1 MIKQMQG
8 RFVRIAMLSFTAVL
22 LCLLLG
28 LNGLNY
34 WQTVQELDGEASHLI
49 DQSQNQH
56 QGNQERPP
64 LPKNQGFDW
73 ARLWQSYQEP
83 NYHTAR
89 YIYAKTDAD
98 GKLVTSQLDRMDDYD
113 QGTLA
118 NMLSPLLKSSKNR
131 GWIGVLRYYQRTN
144 SQGEKEWLFVDA
156 GRQLQAVT
164 RLAMISLGILVLTL
178 LIVYGLLRYFSNRA
192 IRPLI
197 NNIKRQQEFISNAS
211 HEINTPLAVLAT
223 NNDVLELTGCKNEW
237 TQSNRRQIQRLN
249 ALVEQMLQLARYD
262 EGRVALNPESLDLV
276 ALLKQALGDLGG
288 LLEANRAQVSL
299 NLPDSILLT
308 IDRASFQQVSQVLLE
323 NALQY
328 HLAGTEIEV
337 GWRQTDKSLFVANHC
352 QEMSQEQAERLFER
366 FYRPDQGRQRDQG
379 GSGMGL
385 SLAQAVAERNG
396 WHLKVGMRSETE
408 IEFTIRF

>member
-1 MIKQMQG
+1 MIKEMQG
-8 RFVRIAMLSFTAVL
+8 RFVQIAMLSFTAVL

-56 QGNQERPP
+56 QDNQERPP

-164 RLAMISLGILVLTL
+164 RLAMISLVILVLTL
-178 LIVYGLLRYFSNRA
+178 LIVYGLLRYFSNKA

-211 HEINTPLAVLAT
+211 HEIKTPLAVLAT

-262 EGRVALNPESLDLV
+262 EGRVALNPEPLDIV
-276 ALLKQALGDLGG
+276 GLLKQALDDLGG
-288 LLEANRAQVSL
+288 LIEANQAQVSL
-299 NLPDSILLT
+299 SLPDSILLT

-328 HLAGTEIEV
+328 HLAGTEIEL
-337 GWRQTDKSLFVANHC
+337 GWQATEKRLYVVNRC
-352 QEMSQEQAERLFER
+352 QQMSQAQAERLFER

-396 WHLKVGMRSETE
+396 WRLKVSMRSGTE
-408 IEFTIRF
+408 IEFSIHF

>member
-8 RFVRIAMLSFTAVL
+8 RFVQIAMLSFTAVL

-34 WQTVQELDGEASHLI
+34 WQTVQDLDGEASHLI

-56 QGNQERPP
+56 QVTQERPP

-73 ARLWQSYQEP
+73 IRLWQSYQEP
-83 NYHTAR
+83 NYHSAR
-89 YIYAKTDAD
+89 YIYAKTDTD
-98 GKLVTSQLDRMDDYD
+98 GKLVTSQLDHMDDYD
-113 QGTLA
+113 QETLA
-118 NMLSPLLKSSKNR
+118 NMISPLVKSAKAR
-131 GWIGVLRYYQRTN
+131 GWIGALRYYQRTN
-144 SQGEKEWLFVDA
+144 SQGEKEWVFVDA

-178 LIVYGLLRYFSNRA
+178 LIIYGLLGYFSNRA

-211 HEINTPLAVLAT
+211 HEIKTPLAVLAT

-262 EGRVALNPESLDLV
+262 EGRVALNPESLDIV
-276 ALLKQALGDLGG
+276 ALLKQALDDLGG
-288 LLEANRAQVSL
+288 LIEANQAQVSL
-299 NLPDSILLT
+299 SLPNGILLT

-328 HLAGTEIEV
+328 HLAGTEIEL
-337 GWRQTDKSLFVANHC
+337 GWQATEKRLYVVNRC
-352 QEMSQEQAERLFER
+352 QQMSQAQAERLFER

-396 WHLKVGMRSETE
+396 WRLKVSMRSGTE
-408 IEFTIRF
+408 IEFSIHF

>member
-89 YIYAKTDAD
+89 YIDAKTDTD

-131 GWIGVLRYYQRTN
+131 GWIGTLRYYQRTN

-178 LIVYGLLRYFSNRA
+178 LIVCGLLRYFSNRA

-211 HEINTPLAVLAT
+211 HEIKTPLAVLAT

-237 TQSNRRQIQRLN
+237 TQSNRRQI
-249 ALVEQMLQLARYD
+249 
-262 EGRVALNPESLDLV
+262 
-276 ALLKQALGDLGG
+276 
-288 LLEANRAQVSL
+288 
-299 NLPDSILLT
+299 
-308 IDRASFQQVSQVLLE
+308 
-323 NALQY
+323 
-328 HLAGTEIEV
+328 
-337 GWRQTDKSLFVANHC
+337 
-352 QEMSQEQAERLFER
+352 
-366 FYRPDQGRQRDQG
+366 
-379 GSGMGL
+379 
-385 SLAQAVAERNG
+385 
-396 WHLKVGMRSETE
+396 
-408 IEFTIRF
+408 